1 MTKHAPGAFPCP
13 NGHPMD
19 YESTGEV
26 PKRGG
31 DVVISGYY
39 FCTTQGCTC
48 PYNRMEVDGD

>member
-1 MTKHAPGAFPCP
+1 MTQHAPGAFPCP